1 MFCFV
6 SVPSASKF
14 KKLFSRENFLKIQI
28 MDLNFECRA
37 VCDFP
42 IPTHDRWSLVF
53 SIAIHHTS
61 FREFFFWRKRKN
73 MLVFGAS
80 LKKFGAPTN
89 FWLAFNGFPDTSF
102 SANLKLPLSDY
113 TYWLC
118 NDNKS
123 RKIFSKNR
131 LVITNRPGSSIH
143 VGIIVE

>member
-53 SIAIHHTS
+53 SLAIHHTS
-61 FREFFFWRKRKN
+61 FREFFFLAEKEKHVGFWGLSKKVWRAHKLLIGFQWFSRHKFFCKFK
-73 MLVFGAS
+73 VAS
-80 LKKFGAPTN
+80 LTILTGCVVTTHPEKDF
-89 FWLAFNGFPDTSF
+89 
-102 SANLKLPLSDY
+102 LKID
-113 TYWLC
+113 W
-118 NDNKS
+118 
-123 RKIFSKNR
+123 
-131 LVITNRPGSSIH
+131 
-143 VGIIVE
+143 

>member
-53 SIAIHHTS
+53 SLAIHHTS
-61 FREFFFWRKRKN
+61 FREFFSWRKRKN

-102 SANLKLPLSDY
+102 SANLKLPL
-113 TYWLC
+113 WLYLLVVWWQHIP
-118 NDNKS
+118 K
-123 RKIFSKNR
+123 KIF
-131 LVITNRPGSSIH
+131 
-143 VGIIVE
+143 